1 MKIDRSFEN
10 NKIEQ
15 LETVVKVSKR
25 SLFKTRVQ
33 EGERERRREEERK
46 EGRQRVFFVVCMFSM
61 RDD

>member
-33 EGERERRREEERK
+33 EGERDGERK
-46 EGRQRVFFVVCMFSM
+46 REKKEGNECFLSFACFR
-61 RDD
+61 